1 VPVTQIGAA
10 SSSVSFFQQVGGT
23 VGLAITGTVFA
34 TSMTRELPAAL
45 GTAGVPPEVGGALAS
60 TGGVQALTGVGNSGA
75 AFLASLPADVRGLI
89 EPFVP
94 TIVGA
99 IHQAFS
105 IATASTFVIGIAT
118 SLLAAG
124 LVLFFR
130 DAPATASE
138 REWESGEGT
147 SGEPSAS
154 AA

>member
-1 VPVTQIGAA
+1 MDEHARLVEAGLDRDAA
-10 SSSVSFFQQVGGT
+10 
-23 VGLAITGTVFA
+23 
-34 TSMTRELPAAL
+34 RDE
-45 GTAGVPPEVGGALAS
+45 
-60 TGGVQALTGVGNSGA
+60 
-75 AFLASLPADVRGLI
+75 GLI

-94 TIVGA
+94 AIVGA

-105 IATASTFVIGIAT
+105 IATASTFVIGVAT